1 MDPFHDKA
9 GNERRASLRMSA
21 RPSTTTDDDDYDLQA
36 MTISDGFRPADLSAS
51 HAPISSTTNPSTG
64 SAVVSRDSPAT
75 QRAAPPS
82 RPSSIAKPPRAHDP
96 LALRHD
102 GSTGQLTGSSISR
115 VSSASTDSPIIRSE
129 SPYEGPSGP
138 SHPYQMYPQ
147 RTNSVATSSTARMS
161 ERSYAGPR
169 GPTHPYT
176 LYTQNTVAVDSHEGD
191 SIPVGFPG
199 RSDNYQRRMGPEG
212 EDIADLIGP
221 LGHTEEL
228 PPYTRYPEQ
237 AYARKQP
244 GEMPG
249 GLQQPSQSSLP
260 QQQEEQQSQVRQ
272 QQTLPSSRQQQ
283 QPEQQQSQPV
293 INITAASVTP
303 IPGAGGIGLATRNPE
318 FESRED
324 LRLQPS
330 RMSSR
335 TLTSDAASQHEINTA
350 AEAYAEKSTDRKW
363 QKRAKRRMFGVIP
376 YWAICLLAVG
386 LVLMGIIL
394 GAVIGT
400 FFAKHKKPPGRH
412 QDDEPIPLVIPTAT
426 VDIKPLATL
435 PPDLPSMEVG
445 TFGLPP
451 LIASQAPSTC
461 FNDTTQSQAW
471 TCNIPFTSYVM
482 TVSRIANELPIS
494 DYTLKLTTFNDSDR
508 NDASFNMISWG
519 TQPPLIIDPLKMRLV
534 NDTSEPGRGAA
545 WFAQMTYNKTVIV
558 AEDRFPGVSTTRPS
572 SKKRWNGPPPS
583 SGDFSR
589 KGVKGAQAGDRPWI
603 CTWPGTLL
611 EVFVYPAQN
620 NSYQRKPTSTTRPL
634 AAATFPPATSTPFL
648 VRHGLVTTIYP
659 SAVPTERPRRSP
671 PPPYPQVIKFEER
684 RVSLDQTKNA
694 FCRQVEVCDDGEN
707 TVPVLNDEGQPVEVM
722 IMENRQTVA
731 IADSKRWIHED
742 SFLVSRDRP
751 TRTSQ
756 LSDCGCIWWFT

>member
-1 MDPFHDKA
+1 MDPFQGKT

-21 RPSTTTDDDDYDLQA
+21 RTSLTADDDNDFALAA
-36 MTISDGFRPADLSAS
+36 MGISDGFRPDNLTAA
-51 HAPISSTTNPSTG
+51 HQPITSTTNPSTG
-64 SAVVSRDSPAT
+64 SAVVSRDFPVPQRVTPA
-75 QRAAPPS
+75 
-82 RPSSIAKPPRAHDP
+82 RPSSIAKPPRSHDP

-102 GSTGQLTGSSISR
+102 GSASQSNGTPLSR
-115 VSSASTDSPIIRSE
+115 VSSTSTDSPIIRSE

-147 RTNSVATSSTARMS
+147 RTNSVATSTTARMS

-176 LYTQNTVAVDSHEGD
+176 LYTQNTVPVDTNEGD
-191 SIPVGFPG
+191 NIPVGFSG
-199 RSDNYQRRMGPEG
+199 RSDGYHRRIGPEG
-212 EDIADLIGP
+212 EEIADLIGP

-237 AYARKQP
+237 AYARKHP
-244 GEMPG
+244 GEPQSVPG
-249 GLQQPSQSSLP
+249 
-260 QQQEEQQSQVRQ
+260 QQS
-272 QQTLPSSRQQQ
+272 P
-283 QPEQQQSQPV
+283 QPEQHQRHQSPAPPLQQQQSQQPP
-293 INITAASVTP
+293 ISVTNTSVAH
-303 IPGAGGIGLATRNPE
+303 IPGAGGLGLATRNPE

-335 TLTSDAASQHEINTA
+335 TLTSDTASHHEINTA
-350 AEAYAEKSTDRKW
+350 AEVYAEKGEAKSDHKW
-363 QKRAKRRMFGVIP
+363 QKRAKKRLFGVIP

-386 LVLMGIIL
+386 LMIMGVIL

-400 FFAKHKKPPGRH
+400 FFAKHKRPPGKH
-412 QDDEPIPLVIPTAT
+412 QDEEPIPLIIPTAT

-435 PPDLPSMEVG
+435 PPDLPAMDTG
-445 TFGLPP
+445 IFGLPP
-451 LIASQAPSTC
+451 LIASQAPNTC
-461 FNDTTQSQAW
+461 FNDTTQAQAW

-482 TVSRIANELPIS
+482 GVSRIANELPIS
-494 DYTLKLTTFNDSDR
+494 DYTLKLTTFNDSDPGDNSR
-508 NDASFNMISWG
+508 SNMFSWG

-558 AEDRFPGVSTTRPS
+558 AEDRFPSVSTPKKQQPQSKRGWDGSPS
-572 SKKRWNGPPPS
+572 Q
-583 SGDFSR
+583 SGEYSR

-620 NSYQRKPTSTTRPL
+620 NSYHKPTSTTTRTTPSP
-634 AAATFPPATSTPFL
+634 TFPPTTSTQFL
-648 VRHGLVTTIYP
+648 VRYGLQTGAPQSSSIP
-659 SAVPTERPRRSP
+659 NDRPPWAP
-671 PPPYPQVIKFEER
+671 PPPYSQVIKFEER
-684 RVSLDQTKNA
+684 RVSLDNTKNA
-694 FCRQVEVCDDGEN
+694 VCRQVEVCEDGVT
-707 TVPVLNDEGQPVEVM
+707 TVPVLTDDGQPVEVT
-722 IMENRQTVA
+722 IIENRQTVA
-731 IADSKRWIHED
+731 IADSTKRWVHED
-742 SFLVSRDRP
+742 SLMVSPRDRP
-751 TRTSQ
+751 ARTSQ

>member
-9 GNERRASLRMSA
+9 GEERRSSFRVPA
-21 RPSTTTDDDDYDLQA
+21 RQSTALMDDDDDDYALQA
-36 MTISDGFRPADLSAS
+36 MGISDGFRPADVSAS
-51 HAPISSTTNPSTG
+51 HQPISSTTYPSTG
-64 SAVVSRDSPAT
+64 SAGMSRDPSAIPRTQHISPPA
-75 QRAAPPS
+75 
-82 RPSSIAKPPRAHDP
+82 RPSSIAKPPRSHDP
-96 LALRHD
+96 LTLRHD
-102 GSTGQLTGSSISR
+102 GSVGQSTAAPVSR
-115 VSSASTDSPIIRSE
+115 VSTASTDSPIIRSE

-147 RTNSVATSSTARMS
+147 RTNSVTTSSTARTARMS
-161 ERSYAGPR
+161 ERSYAGPS

-176 LYTQNTVAVDSHEGD
+176 LYTQNTVPVDSNEGD
-191 SIPVGFPG
+191 SIPVGFVG
-199 RSDNYQRRMGPEG
+199 RPDGYQRRLGPEG
-212 EDIADLIGP
+212 EEIADLIGP
-221 LGHTEEL
+221 MGHTEEL

-237 AYARKQP
+237 AYARKQA
-244 GEMPG
+244 GEQHSSPSEQQRS
-249 GLQQPSQSSLP
+249 QQPQP
-260 QQQEEQQSQVRQ
+260 QA
-272 QQTLPSSRQQQ
+272 
-283 QPEQQQSQPV
+283 QPEPSTQQPV
-293 INITAASVTP
+293 IAMTASVP
-303 IPGAGGIGLATRNPE
+303 AIPGAGGLGLATRNPE

-324 LRLQPS
+324 LGLEPS
-330 RMSSR
+330 RLSSR
-335 TLTSDAASQHEINTA
+335 TLAPDNASHHEINTA
-350 AEAYAEKSTDRKW
+350 AEAYAEKGGAERKW
-363 QKRAKRRMFGVIP
+363 QKRAKKRMFGIIP

-400 FFAKHKKPPGRH
+400 FFAKHKKPPGKH
-412 QDDEPIPLVIPTAT
+412 QEDDPIPIVIPTAT

-435 PPDLPSMEVG
+435 PADLPPMEVG
-445 TFGLPP
+445 NFGLPP

-482 TVSRIANELPIS
+482 SVSRIANELPIS

-508 NDASFNMISWG
+508 DEINRANMFSWG
-519 TQPPLIIDPLKMRLV
+519 TQPPLIVDPLKMRLV

-558 AEDRFPGVSTTRPS
+558 PEDRFPGVTTPRKQPHS
-572 SKKRWNGPPPS
+572 KRW
-583 SGDFSR
+583 SGSQGGDYSR

-620 NSYQRKPTSTTRPL
+620 NSYQAKPTSTSRPP
-634 AAATFPPATSTPFL
+634 AADATFPPSTSTQL
-648 VRHGLVTTIYP
+648 LIRGLQTIYP
-659 SAVPTERPRRSP
+659 SPVPSDRPRRAP
-671 PPPYPQVIKFEER
+671 PAPYPQVIKFEER

-694 FCRQVEVCDDGEN
+694 VCRQVEICDDGYN
-707 TVPVLNDEGQPVEVM
+707 TVPVLNDEGQPIEVM

-731 IADSKRWIHED
+731 ITDSKRWVHED
-742 SFLVSRDRP
+742 GLLLSRDRP

>member
-21 RPSTTTDDDDYDLQA
+21 RQSTTVDGDDDEYDLAAA
-36 MTISDGFRPADLSAS
+36 MGLSDGFRPTQVSAS
-51 HAPISSTTNPSTG
+51 HPTTSSTTNPSTG
-64 SAVVSRDSPAT
+64 SAVVSRDSPAV
-75 QRAAPPS
+75 QRAVAPA
-82 RPSSIAKPPRAHDP
+82 RPSSIAKPPRAHDNF
-96 LALRHD
+96 ALRHD
-102 GSTGQLTGSSISR
+102 GSASQATGPSISR
-115 VSSASTDSPIIRSE
+115 VSTASTESPIIRSE

-147 RTNSVATSSTARMS
+147 RTNSVATTSTARMS

-176 LYTQNTVAVDSHEGD
+176 LYTQNTVPVDTHEGD
-191 SIPVGFPG
+191 NIPVGFG
-199 RSDNYQRRMGPEG
+199 RSDNYQRRMGAEG
-212 EDIADLIGP
+212 EDMADLIGP

-244 GEMPG
+244 GEMP
-249 GLQQPSQSSLP
+249 QQAAQPQPQP
-260 QQQEEQQSQVRQ
+260 QQQEPQQPLVQ
-272 QQTLPSSRQQQ
+272 QQLSPQPSGQQ
-283 QPEQQQSQPV
+283 QPTQPV
-293 INITAASVTP
+293 VTVMAASVPPAP
-303 IPGAGGIGLATRNPE
+303 IPGAGGLGLATRNPE
-318 FESRED
+318 FESREE
-324 LRLQPS
+324 LRLPS

-335 TLTSDAASQHEINTA
+335 TLTSDTASQHEINTA
-350 AEAYAEKSTDRKW
+350 AEAYAEKGEESKDKKW

-400 FFAKHKKPPGRH
+400 FFAKHKKPPGRNR
-412 QDDEPIPLVIPTAT
+412 DDEPVPLVIPTAT

-435 PPDLPSMEVG
+435 PPDLPSMEIGV
-445 TFGLPP
+445 FGLPP

-482 TVSRIANELPIS
+482 SVSRIANELPIS
-494 DYTLKLTTFNDSDR
+494 DYTLKLTTFNDSDS
-508 NDASFNMISWG
+508 NDKFNMFSWG

-558 AEDRFPGVSTTRPS
+558 AEDRFPGVSTPRPS

-589 KGVKGAQAGDRPWI
+589 KGIKGAQAGDRPWI

-620 NSYQRKPTSTTRPL
+620 NSYQRKPTSTTKPL
-634 AAATFPPATSTPFL
+634 AAATAPPTSTPFL
-648 VRHGLVTTIYP
+648 VRHGLATPTYTTII
-659 SAVPTERPRRSP
+659 PTDRPRKAP

-694 FCRQVEVCDDGEN
+694 YCRQVEVCDDGEN
-707 TVPVLNDEGQPVEVM
+707 TVPVLNEEGQPVEVM

-751 TRTSQ
+751 ARTSQ

>member
-21 RPSTTTDDDDYDLQA
+21 RTSLTADDDDDYALAA
-36 MTISDGFRPADLSAS
+36 MGISDGFRPANLSAA
-51 HAPISSTTNPSTG
+51 HQPITSTTHPSTG
-64 SAVVSRDSPAT
+64 SAVVSRDSPAPL
-75 QRAAPPS
+75 RATPA
-82 RPSSIAKPPRAHDP
+82 RPSSIAKPPRSHDP

-102 GSTGQLTGSSISR
+102 GSTSQPNGAPISR
-115 VSSASTDSPIIRSE
+115 VSSTSTDSPIIRSE

-147 RTNSVATSSTARMS
+147 RTNSVATSTTARMS

-176 LYTQNTVAVDSHEGD
+176 LYTQNTVPVDTNEGD
-191 SIPVGFPG
+191 GIPVGFAG
-199 RSDNYQRRMGPEG
+199 RSDGYHRRLGPEG
-212 EDIADLIGP
+212 EEIADLIGP

-237 AYARKQP
+237 AYTRKHP
-244 GEMPG
+244 GESQPTPG
-249 GLQQPSQSSLP
+249 
-260 QQQEEQQSQVRQ
+260 
-272 QQTLPSSRQQQ
+272 
-283 QPEQQQSQPV
+283 QQSQPAEQQQQQHQSPPPPPPQQQPQQPA
-293 INITAASVTP
+293 ITVMTASVAP
-303 IPGAGGIGLATRNPE
+303 IPGAGGLGLATRNPE

-335 TLTSDAASQHEINTA
+335 TLTSDTASQHEINTA
-350 AEAYAEKSTDRKW
+350 AEVYAEKGEAESGRKW
-363 QKRAKRRMFGVIP
+363 QKRAKKRLFGVIP

-386 LVLMGIIL
+386 LVMMGIIL

-400 FFAKHKKPPGRH
+400 FFAKHKKPPGKH

-435 PPDLPSMEVG
+435 PPDLPAMEVG

-482 TVSRIANELPIS
+482 GVSRIANELPIS
-494 DYTLKLTTFNDSDR
+494 DYTLKLTTFNDSDHDESR
-508 NDASFNMISWG
+508 VNMFSWG
-519 TQPPLIIDPLKMRLV
+519 TQPPLIMDPLKMRLV

-558 AEDRFPGVSTTRPS
+558 AEDRFPGVSMPKKQQPQ
-572 SKKRWNGPPPS
+572 SKRGWGGPPS
-583 SGDFSR
+583 QMGDFSR
-589 KGVKGAQAGDRPWI
+589 KGMKGAQAGDRPWI

-620 NSYQRKPTSTTRPL
+620 NSYRKATTTMHPTVVATPPPSTSTQ
-634 AAATFPPATSTPFL
+634 FL
-648 VRHGLVTTIYP
+648 VRHGLQTEAPQSSPI
-659 SAVPTERPRRSP
+659 PTDRPRRVP

-694 FCRQVEVCDDGEN
+694 VCRQVEVCDDGET
-707 TVPVLNDEGQPVEVM
+707 TVPVLTDEGQPVEVM

-731 IADSKRWIHED
+731 IADSTKRWIHED
-742 SFLVSRDRP
+742 SLLVSPRDRP
-751 TRTSQ
+751 ARTSQ

>member
-9 GNERRASLRMSA
+9 GNDQRASLRMSA
-21 RPSTTTDDDDYDLQA
+21 SASLTADDDDDYTLAA
-36 MTISDGFRPADLSAS
+36 MGISDGFRPADLSAA
-51 HAPISSTTNPSTG
+51 HQPTTSTIIPSTG
-64 SAVVSRDSPAT
+64 STIVSRDSPVPRRAT
-75 QRAAPPS
+75 SA
-82 RPSSIAKPPRAHDP
+82 RPSSIAKPPHSHDP

-102 GSTGQLTGSSISR
+102 GSASQPSGAPISR
-115 VSSASTDSPIIRSE
+115 ISSTSTDSPIIRSE

-147 RTNSVATSSTARMS
+147 RTNSVATSTTARMS

-176 LYTQNTVAVDSHEGD
+176 LYTQNTVPVDTAESD
-191 SIPVGFPG
+191 DIPVGFAG
-199 RSDNYQRRMGPEG
+199 RSDGYHRRIGPEG
-212 EDIADLIGP
+212 EEIADLIGP

-244 GEMPG
+244 GASQLTPG
-249 GLQQPSQSSLP
+249 QQSHHDQQRQGQPS
-260 QQQEEQQSQVRQ
+260 
-272 QQTLPSSRQQQ
+272 PSS
-283 QPEQQQSQPV
+283 PSSPQQQSQQPAV
-293 INITAASVTP
+293 AVTTATVAA
-303 IPGAGGIGLATRNPE
+303 IPGAGGLGLATRNPE

-335 TLTSDAASQHEINTA
+335 TLASDTASQHEINTA
-350 AEAYAEKSTDRKW
+350 AEVYAEKGEVQSDRKW
-363 QKRAKRRMFGVIP
+363 QKRAKKRLFGVIP

-386 LVLMGIIL
+386 LVMMGIIL

-400 FFAKHKKPPGRH
+400 FSAKHKNPPGKH

-426 VDIKPLATL
+426 ADIKPLATL
-435 PPDLPSMEVG
+435 PPDLPAMEVG

-471 TCNIPFTSYVM
+471 TCNIPFTTYVM
-482 TVSRIANELPIS
+482 GVSRIANELPIS
-494 DYTLKLTTFNDSDR
+494 DYTLKLTTFNDSDH
-508 NDASFNMISWG
+508 NENSPFNMFSWG
-519 TQPPLIIDPLKMRLV
+519 TQPPLIMDPLKMRLV

-558 AEDRFPGVSTTRPS
+558 AEDRFPGVSTPKKQQPQSKRGWGGS
-572 SKKRWNGPPPS
+572 SSQMGE
-583 SGDFSR
+583 FSR
-589 KGVKGAQAGDRPWI
+589 KSVKGAQAGDRPWI

-620 NSYQRKPTSTTRPL
+620 NSYRKPTSTMGPS
-634 AAATFPPATSTPFL
+634 AAAAFPSSTSTQFL
-648 VRHGLVTTIYP
+648 VRYGLQTEAPRP
-659 SAVPTERPRRSP
+659 SSMPSDRPHRAP

-694 FCRQVEVCDDGEN
+694 VCQQVEVCDDGEK
-707 TVPVLNDEGQPVEVM
+707 TVPVLTDEGQPVEIF

-731 IADSKRWIHED
+731 IADSTKRWIHED
-742 SFLVSRDRP
+742 SLLVSPRDQP
-751 TRTSQ
+751 VRTSQ